1 MRAGRP
7 RSQVTMTEDLLFLSA
22 VDAASLIRRRKL
34 SPVEYVTAV
43 LAAIERAQPRLN
55 AFVTVMADEA
65 RQAARA
71 AEAAVTSGAP
81 LGRLHGV
88 PVSIKDLIDVA
99 GVRTTHGSYIFA
111 DNVAAADGV
120 TPARLKA
127 AGAIIIGKTTTP
139 EFGHKGLTDS
149 PLQGI
154 TRNPW
159 ALDRTTGGSSGGAAA
174 AVAAG
179 LGPLAVGTD
188 GAGSIRG
195 PAATCGIV
203 GLKPTLGAIPMET
216 ASDVFANNAYAG
228 PMTRTVA
235 DAALMFATMV
245 GPDEHDPW
253 SLANPGLRPISPLLA
268 GHRLTGLRI
277 GYVAKMANK
286 LVDDEVQANTDAAL
300 KALAALG
307 AEIEPVSDAID
318 WIEYEGR
325 VLYQSAIAAKM
336 LPRFPQWRTKM
347 DKSLVAFAEWG
358 NAFSM
363 TDVRNAEYART
374 SLFQA
379 IQRLFRRY
387 DFLVS
392 PTTAC
397 AALDA
402 TFDATQPVIINN
414 QPCGITRQSWTA
426 YQYPF
431 NLTGHPA
438 ISVPSGWTRD
448 GLPTALQ
455 IIGRWWADSDLLRVA
470 ALFEQARPW
479 AERRP

>member
-1 MRAGRP
+1 MND
-7 RSQVTMTEDLLFLSA
+7 DLLFLSA
-22 VDAASLIRRRKL
+22 IDAASLIRRRKL
-34 SPVEYVTAV
+34 SPVEYVDAV
-43 LAAIERAQPRLN
+43 LAAIARAQPTLN
-55 AFVTVMADEA
+55 AFVTVMAEPA
-65 RQAARA
+65 RASARA
-71 AEAAVTSGAP
+71 AEAAVADGAA
-81 LGRLHGV
+81 LGPLHGV

-99 GVRTTHGSYIFA
+99 GVRTTHGSHIFA
-111 DNVAAADGV
+111 DHVAAADGV
-120 TPARLKA
+120 APARLKA

-159 ALDRTTGGSSGGAAA
+159 ALDRTPGGSSGGAAA

-195 PAATCGIV
+195 PAASCGIV
-203 GLKPTLGAIPMET
+203 GLKPTLGAVPMET

-235 DAALMFATMV
+235 DAALMLSAMV
-245 GPDEHDPW
+245 GPDERDPW
-253 SLANPGLRPISPLLA
+253 SLANPGLRPITPLLA
-268 GHRLTGLRI
+268 GQRLAGIRI
-277 GYVAKMANK
+277 GYIEKMANTQ
-286 LVDDEVQANTDAAL
+286 VDDEVRTNTQAAL
-300 KALAALG
+300 AALAALG
-307 AEIEPVSDAID
+307 AEIEPVSEAID

-336 LPRFPQWRTKM
+336 LPRFPQWRDKM
-347 DKSLVAFAEWG
+347 DKSLITFAEWG
-358 NAFSM
+358 MGFSM

-374 SLFQA
+374 NLFQA
-379 IQRLFRRY
+379 MQRLFKRF

-392 PTTAC
+392 PTTART
-397 AALDA
+397 ALDA
-402 TFDATQPVIINN
+402 TFDATQQVIINN
-414 QPCGITRQSWTA
+414 QPCGLTRQSWTA

-438 ISVPSGWTRD
+438 ISVPSGWARD

-455 IIGRWWADSDLLRVA
+455 IVGRWWADADVLRVA
-470 ALFEQARPW
+470 ALFEQACPW
-479 AERRP
+479 ADRRPAL